1 MKMKLI
7 RDIEISY
14 TGSLKD
20 QNPSSLCFDV
30 CAKLG
35 QADTIRVIDVG
46 GRQMREKNHQKRS
59 NNGFVVFKNTALM
72 LTGSALMLAGV
83 AVVGAARSGDHFF
96 NRVQSF
102 LNPPPP
108 QPKVETRS
116 VVIQQIRSASE
127 LTTAVFTME
136 AVIPTQQDAAV
147 GGFVV
152 GTTRL
157 LYIAYGEVRAGVD
170 LSVLTP
176 ESVEVVGETLRLRLP
191 APKILDSKIDVNRS
205 NVYDYNRGLLGL
217 GPDVAPN
224 LQSLAQKEALK
235 KVKDAACANGILQQA
250 NDRAKLTVTQL
261 IKVPTVKEVVVETQA
276 PAASVCRN
284 P

>member
-1 MKMKLI
+1 
-7 RDIEISY
+7 
-14 TGSLKD
+14 
-20 QNPSSLCFDV
+20 
-30 CAKLG
+30 
-35 QADTIRVIDVG
+35 
-46 GRQMREKNHQKRS
+46 
-59 NNGFVVFKNTALM
+59 M

-83 AVVGAARSGDHFF
+83 ALIGAGRSSDRLF

-102 LNPPPP
+102 LNPPPS

-116 VVIQQIRSASE
+116 IVIQQIRSASE

-136 AVIPTQQDAAV
+136 AVIPTQQDATV
-147 GGFVV
+147 GGLVV

-191 APKILDSKIDVNRS
+191 PPKILDSKIDVNRS
-205 NVYDYNRGLLGL
+205 KVYDYNRGLLGL

-235 KVKDAACANGILQQA
+235 KVKDAACTNGILLQA

-261 IKVPTVKEVVVETQA
+261 IKVPNVKEVVIETQA
-276 PAASVCRN
+276 PAVSACQN
-284 P
+284 L

>member
-1 MKMKLI
+1 MRNYNNQLQF
-7 RDIEISY
+7 
-14 TGSLKD
+14 GL
-20 QNPSSLCFDV
+20 
-30 CAKLG
+30 
-35 QADTIRVIDVG
+35 VG
-46 GRQMREKNHQKRS
+46 VAGRQMREKNRQKREK
-59 NNGFVVFKNTALM
+59 NGFVVFKNIGLM

-83 AVVGAARSGDHFF
+83 ALIGVGRSSDRLFS
-96 NRVQSF
+96 RVQSF
-102 LNPPPP
+102 LNPPQP

-116 VVIQQIRSASE
+116 IVIQQIRNASE
-127 LTTAVFTME
+127 LTTAIFTME
-136 AVIPTQQDAAV
+136 AVIPTQQDATV

-170 LSVLTP
+170 LSALTP

-191 APKILDSKIDVNRS
+191 PPKILDSKIDINRS
-205 NVYDYNRGLLGL
+205 KVYDYNRGLLGL

-235 KVKDAACANGILQQA
+235 KVKDAACTNGILLQA

-261 IKVPTVKEVVVETQA
+261 IKVPNVKEVVVETQA
-276 PAASVCRN
+276 PASSACQN
-284 P
+284 L

>member
-1 MKMKLI
+1 
-7 RDIEISY
+7 
-14 TGSLKD
+14 
-20 QNPSSLCFDV
+20 
-30 CAKLG
+30 
-35 QADTIRVIDVG
+35 
-46 GRQMREKNHQKRS
+46 MRGKNRQKRAT
-59 NNGFVVFKNTALM
+59 NGFVVFKNIGLM

-83 AVVGAARSGDHFF
+83 AVIGAGRSGDRWF

-102 LNPPPP
+102 LNPPPS

-116 VVIQQIRSASE
+116 VVIQQIRNASE

-136 AVIPTQQDAAV
+136 AVIPTQQDATV

-176 ESVEVVGETLRLRLP
+176 ESVEMVGETLRLRLP
-191 APKILDSKIDVNRS
+191 PPKILDSKIDVNRS
-205 NVYDYNRGLLGL
+205 KVYDYNRGLLGL

-235 KVKDAACANGILQQA
+235 KVKDAACTNGILLQA

-261 IKVPTVKEVVVETQA
+261 IKVPNVKEVVIETQA
-276 PAASVCRN
+276 PASSACQN

>member
-1 MKMKLI
+1 MRGK
-7 RDIEISY
+7 
-14 TGSLKD
+14 
-20 QNPSSLCFDV
+20 N
-30 CAKLG
+30 
-35 QADTIRVIDVG
+35 
-46 GRQMREKNHQKRS
+46 RQKHANK
-59 NNGFVVFKNTALM
+59 GFVVFKNIGLM
-72 LTGSALMLAGV
+72 LTGSALMLTGV

-96 NRVQSF
+96 TRLQSF
-102 LNPPPP
+102 FNPPPP
-108 QPKVETRS
+108 QPKVEVRS
-116 VVIQQIRSASE
+116 VVIQQIRNASE

-170 LSVLTP
+170 LSALTP
-176 ESVEVVGETLRLRLP
+176 DSVEVVGETLRLRLP
-191 APKILDSKIDVNRS
+191 PPKILDSKIDVNRS

-235 KVKDAACANGILQQA
+235 KVKDAACTNGILLRA

-261 IKVPTVKEVVVETQA
+261 IKMPNIKEVVVETQA
-276 PAASVCRN
+276 PATAACQNSQ